1 MKNNSR
7 SFFLAQLLGL
17 RVLSRTV
24 EATMKTE
31 KDLLLYPELTQKY
44 SNEDFDRTQQLATEL
59 TDCDR
64 ASGNTAPHGG
74 YSAERFAQASKIV
87 RDANFY
93 SDAACERRAAKK
105 EPNGRQGV

>member
-1 MKNNSR
+1 
-7 SFFLAQLLGL
+7 
-17 RVLSRTV
+17 
-24 EATMKTE
+24 MKTE
-31 KDLLLYPELTQKY
+31 KDLLLYPEWTQKY